1 MNGHEVARQIAQLAS
16 LSCMNLNAQEI
27 PQSISLAGKH
37 ALVGGATQGI
47 GRACAHALAQAGASV
62 TIVGR
67 DGAVLEQVLAQLPL
81 INGAAQKHRVL
92 IMDYSDWRAVAKAV
106 GDHVGA
112 HGAVHIV
119 VHNTGGPA
127 AGPIVNAAPEDFA
140 RAFEMHVLTGQAI
153 VQACVPGM
161 QAAKFGRVI
170 NITSTSVVTPIRG
183 LGVSNTIRAAVAN
196 WSRTIAGELG
206 AFGITANTVLPGF
219 TRTAR
224 LDSLFKGRAT
234 KNSSTVDAVER
245 EALATIPAGRFG
257 EASEIAAVVLF
268 LASPAASYVN
278 GINLPVDGGRLA
290 MQS

>member
-1 MNGHEVARQIAQLAS
+1 MSVDSSVMLQSMS
-16 LSCMNLNAQEI
+16 LM
-27 PQSISLAGKH
+27 GKH

-47 GRACAHALAQAGASV
+47 GRACAVALAQAGASV
-62 TIVGR
+62 TVVGR
-67 DGAVLEQVLAQLPL
+67 DAVALEQVLAQLPL
-81 INGAAQKHRVL
+81 ANSASQKHRAL
-92 IMDYSDWRAVAKAV
+92 CMDYSDWRAVVKIV
-106 GDHVGA
+106 GEFVAA

-127 AGPIVNAAPEDFA
+127 AGPIANAAPEDFA
-140 RAFEMHVLTGQAI
+140 RGFEMHVLTGQAI

-161 QAAKFGRVI
+161 QAAKFGRII
-170 NITSTSVVTPIRG
+170 NIASTSVVTPIRG
-183 LGVSNTIRAAVAN
+183 LGVSNTIRAAIAN

-234 KNSSTVDAVER
+234 KNSSTIEAVER

-257 EASEIAAVVLF
+257 EASEIASVVLF

>member
-1 MNGHEVARQIAQLAS
+1 MSVGAQDILES
-16 LSCMNLNAQEI
+16 MTLV
-27 PQSISLAGKH
+27 GKH
-37 ALVGGATQGI
+37 ALVGGASQGI
-47 GRACAHALAQAGASV
+47 GRACAVALAEAGASV

-67 DGAVLEQVLAQLPL
+67 DAAALDQVLAQLPRPS
-81 INGAAQKHRVL
+81 GAAQIHRAL
-92 IMDYSDWRAVAKAV
+92 LADYSNWKSVSKAV
-106 GDHVGA
+106 SDHVAA

-140 RAFEMHVLTGQAI
+140 RGFEMHVLTGQAI
-153 VQACVPGM
+153 VQSCVPGM

-206 AFGITANTVLPGF
+206 VFGITANTVLPGF

-234 KNSSTVDAVER
+234 KNSSTIDAVER

-257 EASEIAAVVLF
+257 EASEIAAVVAF

>member
-1 MNGHEVARQIAQLAS
+1 MQLAS
-16 LSCMNLNAQEI
+16 LSTMSMNETKI
-27 PQSISLAGKH
+27 PESISLVGKQ

-47 GRACAHALAQAGASV
+47 GRACALALAQAGASV
-62 TIVGR
+62 TVVGR
-67 DGAVLEQVLAQLPL
+67 DPAALDQVLAQLPRAS
-81 INGAAQKHRVL
+81 GAAQVHRAL
-92 IMDYSDWRAVAKAV
+92 LADYSNWKSVSKVV
-106 GDHVGA
+106 GDHVAA

-127 AGPIVNAAPEDFA
+127 AGPIASAAPEDFA

-206 AFGITANTVLPGF
+206 VFGITANTVMPGF

-224 LDSLFKGRAT
+224 LESVFKGRAA

-257 EASEIAAVVLF
+257 EADEIAAVVLF

>member
-1 MNGHEVARQIAQLAS
+1 
-16 LSCMNLNAQEI
+16 
-27 PQSISLAGKH
+27 
-37 ALVGGATQGI
+37 
-47 GRACAHALAQAGASV
+47 
-62 TIVGR
+62 
-67 DGAVLEQVLAQLPL
+67 
-81 INGAAQKHRVL
+81 
-92 IMDYSDWRAVAKAV
+92 
-106 GDHVGA
+106 
-112 HGAVHIV
+112 
-119 VHNTGGPA
+119 
-127 AGPIVNAAPEDFA
+127 
-140 RAFEMHVLTGQAI
+140 LTGQAI

-224 LDSLFKGRAT
+224 LDSLFKGRAA

>member
-1 MNGHEVARQIAQLAS
+1 MNGHEVAHQIGQLAS

-27 PQSISLAGKH
+27 PKSISLAGKH

-62 TIVGR
+62 TVVGR
-67 DGAVLEQVLAQLPL
+67 DAAALDQVLAQLPRPS
-81 INGAAQKHRVL
+81 GAAQVHRAL
-92 IMDYSDWRAVAKAV
+92 LADYSNWKTVSKAV
-106 GDHVGA
+106 GDHVAA

-234 KNSSTVDAVER
+234 KNSTTVDAVER

>member
-1 MNGHEVARQIAQLAS
+1 MNGHEVAHQIAQLAS

-27 PQSISLAGKH
+27 SQSISLAGKH

-47 GRACAHALAQAGASV
+47 GRACAHALADAGAAV
-62 TIVGR
+62 TVVGR
-67 DGAVLEQVLAQLPL
+67 DGAALDQVLAQLPRPS
-81 INGAAQKHRVL
+81 GAAQVHRAL
-92 IMDYSDWRAVAKAV
+92 LADYSNWKTVSKAV
-106 GDHVGA
+106 GDHIAA

-127 AGPIVNAAPEDFA
+127 AGP
-140 RAFEMHVLTGQAI
+140 FEMHVLTGQAI

-206 AFGITANTVLPGF
+206 AFGITANTILPGF

>member
-1 MNGHEVARQIAQLAS
+1 MSTTTKSLA
-16 LSCMNLNAQEI
+16 E
-27 PQSISLAGKH
+27 SISLAGRH

-47 GRACAHALAQAGASV
+47 GFACAKALAEAGASV

-67 DGAVLEQVLAQLPL
+67 DAAGLASALTHLPMPLGKAQVHRSLLA
-81 INGAAQKHRVL
+81 
-92 IMDYSDWRAVAKAV
+92 DYADWKAVAKAV
-106 GDHVGA
+106 TAHVA
-112 HGAVHIV
+112 EHGTVHIV

-127 AGPIVNAAPEDFA
+127 AGPIATAAPEDLI
-140 RAFEMHVLTGQAI
+140 RGFEMHVLTGQAI

-161 QAAKFGRVI
+161 REAKFGRIV

-196 WSRTIAGELG
+196 WSRTLAGELG
-206 AFGITANTVLPGF
+206 ASGITANTVLPGF
-219 TRTAR
+219 TKTAR
-224 LDSLFKGRAT
+224 LDAIFKGRAA
-234 KNSSTVDAVER
+234 KSSSTVEAVER
-245 EALATIPAGRFG
+245 DAIATIPAGRLG
-257 EASEIAAVVLF
+257 DASEIAAAVLF